1 MCRMSL
7 LQIENVTKIYNEGSL
22 SETKVLENSC
32 FELAKG
38 EFVVVIGPSGSGKTT
53 LLNILG
59 LLDRNYKGTY
69 RIHLKDV
76 KTMSNNQLARYR
88 NEVFGMVFQDYILLE
103 NQSAYENILGP
114 LYYSKKYPRNKR
126 KERINDIA
134 KQLEIDG
141 VLNRAVKNLSGGQ
154 RQRVAIARAIIND
167 PDILLMDEPTASLNE
182 DLAHDIM
189 GFIVKFSEKN
199 QKSVVLVTHDTQNIP
214 QIFETKYSVDNYTL
228 QIQ

>member
-103 NQSAYENILGP
+103 
-114 LYYSKKYPRNKR
+114 
-126 KERINDIA
+126 D
-134 KQLEIDG
+134 
-141 VLNRAVKNLSGGQ
+141 
-154 RQRVAIARAIIND
+154 
-167 PDILLMDEPTASLNE
+167 
-182 DLAHDIM
+182 
-189 GFIVKFSEKN
+189 
-199 QKSVVLVTHDTQNIP
+199 
-214 QIFETKYSVDNYTL
+214 
-228 QIQ
+228 